1 MEDKKKITFIV
12 LNLFIFFV
20 AIYLLTY
27 AGGVTDV
34 SQMRVEVLK
43 SIFERGDLSVPSG
56 MGIRGSDGREYSWF
70 PIGSVLFAFPFFI
83 IGELSGIPSAN
94 LISIMSLLI
103 SAFTAVVVFL
113 FSVTLGYSR
122 RASLSVSIF
131 YGLGTMAW
139 YYSKDSGD
147 HTLETFFVLLSI
159 YFMCRYSINKRVSP
173 LLFSAFS
180 IGLAFLARPTS
191 ILVIPPLL
199 ILMISQYPEE
209 SDFKARL
216 KFLMG
221 RGALFFLSLL
231 PFVALFFWYNYCRFG
246 SIFETG
252 YGLMPARLGLD
263 FFTGTPLLTG
273 LLGFLVSPG
282 KGFFYYSPIAVL
294 FFFSINIFRKKHP
307 LPAFCFVLII
317 MLYLFFYS
325 RNIYWHGDWT
335 WGPRY
340 IFVITPFTIIPI
352 AALMDSFIQKGKN
365 IQKMLVYTIF
375 AISMLV
381 QISAV
386 SVNTFKYFYHLI
398 IEEKVKFTAAYG
410 EGAQPIYEPPPE
422 TYFDWHRSPIWA
434 QIKFIREIGGNLLK
448 GHRYAVP
455 SKQVPPVERIEAE
468 LQSNVFDFWWL
479 YAYYYEGSY
488 SGFVAAAFL
497 FLIAVFSAS
506 RLKGF

>member
-12 LNLFIFFV
+12 LNLFIFF
-20 AIYLLTY
+20 ISTYLLTY
-27 AGGVTDV
+27 AGGISDV
-34 SQMRVEVLK
+34 SQLRVEVLE
-43 SIFERGDLSVPSG
+43 SIVRGGDLSVPSG

-70 PIGSVLFAFPFFI
+70 SIGSVLFAFPFFI
-83 IGELSGIPSAN
+83 TGKLAGIPPAS

-103 SAFTAVVVFL
+103 SASTAVIVFL
-113 FSVTLGYSR
+113 FSISLGYSR

-159 YFMCRYSINKRVSP
+159 YFMCLYSINKRVSH

-191 ILVIPPLL
+191 ILAVPPLL

-231 PFVALFFWYNYCRFG
+231 PFVGLFFWYNYCRFG

-252 YGLMPARLGLD
+252 YGLMAARLGLD

-294 FFFSINIFRKKHP
+294 FFFSIKPFSKKHP

-340 IFVITPFTIIPI
+340 IFVATPFMVIPI
-352 AALMDSFIQKGKN
+352 AALIDSFIQKGKN
-365 IQKMLVYTIF
+365 IHKTIVYAIF
-375 AISMLV
+375 GVSVVV

-386 SVNTFKYFYHLI
+386 SVNTYKYFYRLI
-398 IEEKVKFTAAYG
+398 NEEKVKFTVAYG

-422 TYFDWHRSPIWA
+422 TYFDWHSSPILA
-434 QIKFIREIGGNLLK
+434 QIKFIHEIGGNLLK
-448 GHRYAVP
+448 GYRYAAP
-455 SKQVPPVERIEAE
+455 PKQVPQVERMEAE
-468 LQSNVFDFWWL
+468 LQFNVFDFWWL
-479 YAYYYEGSY
+479 YEYYYEGSY
-488 SGFVAAAFL
+488 SGFVAAAAL